1 MFFCFCHGTHLVI
14 VAIQHFVIL
23 ICPQSAECLGLHD
36 GSQGTSSK
44 ADSQNLV
51 CSGTLSSTDIR
62 VSIMSLT
69 NAHIAHQSPC
79 NATCNA
85 TCMATPHAWPPNKI
99 AAILARRR
107 DAVVQEDIQDPCL
120 SILPAQRSARFVSVS
135 DEFVPVGRDP
145 SKWLE
150 VLHIGLSS

>member
-1 MFFCFCHGTHLVI
+1 MPYMLGIIPCLFDSVLEEGESDLDSDEAGDNALTLH
-14 VAIQHFVIL
+14 
-23 ICPQSAECLGLHD
+23 SASLDAANMDE
-36 GSQGTSSK
+36 SSAPRLK
-44 ADSQNLV
+44 MW
-51 CSGTLSSTDIR
+51 C
-62 VSIMSLT
+62 
-69 NAHIAHQSPC
+69 
-79 NATCNA
+79 
-85 TCMATPHAWPPNKI
+85 ATPHAWPPNKI

-107 DAVVQEDIQDPCL
+107 DAVVQEDIQNPCL